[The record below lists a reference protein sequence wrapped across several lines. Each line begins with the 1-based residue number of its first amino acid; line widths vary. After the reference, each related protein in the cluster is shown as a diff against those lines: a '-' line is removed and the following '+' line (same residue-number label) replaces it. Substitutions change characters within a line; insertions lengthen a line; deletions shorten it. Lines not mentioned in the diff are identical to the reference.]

1 MKINYQSR
9 LYRMINCKSEN
20 PRTRS
25 FLTFIVKAMITLTL
39 LTILLGFAEVNN
51 ALHPPRII
59 PPGNTLRE
67 SKIEFRQLD
76 LITKDGVRLSAWYTP
91 PRKGAVILLAHGY
104 GDNRPEW
111 IHALLAK
118 KGYGVLSWDARAHG
132 ESDGEYST
140 MGYLEVLDV
149 KAALDYV
156 LRQPDVNHI
165 GAWGG
170 SMGGATLIR
179 ATAQFPEIEALFV
192 DSSFASMNDEFDFL
206 VPYPL
211 INPLAKFLTK
221 LETGIRINE
230 VSPVDEIAKISPR
243 PVYIVHSM
251 GDTVAP
257 PDAGEK
263 LFDAASEPR
272 FLWMEDDAPHLSI
285 YLENPRRYQRRL
297 IGFFDEWLLGN

>member
-1 MKINYQSR
+1 MNR
-9 LYRMINCKSEN
+9 A
-20 PRTRS
+20 RS
-25 FLTFIVKAMITLTL
+25 ILTFAFKSIVVLAVLT
-39 LTILLGFAEVNN
+39 TLLGFAEVNN

-67 SKIEFRQLD
+67 GKIEFRQLD
-76 LITKDGVRLSAWYTP
+76 LITKDGIRLSAWYTP

-111 IHALLAK
+111 IHAMLAK

-132 ESDGEYST
+132 ESDGEIST
-140 MGYLEVLDV
+140 VGYLEVLDV
-149 KAALDYV
+149 KAALDFV
-156 LRQPDVNHI
+156 LMQPDVNHV

-192 DSSFASMNDEFDFL
+192 DSSFASLNDEFDYL
-206 VPYPL
+206 VPYPV
-211 INPLAKFLTK
+211 INPLAKL
-221 LETGIRINE
+221 LAEWETGISIKDLNLVE
-230 VSPVDEIAKISPR
+230 DIARISPR
-243 PVYIVHSM
+243 PVYIVHST

-257 PDAGEK
+257 PDSGEE
-263 LFDAASEPR
+263 LFNAANEPR
-272 FLWMEDDAPHLSI
+272 FLWVDENAAHLAI
-285 YLENPRRYQRRL
+285 YLDNPRRYQRRL